1 MPGSRG
7 WPVLG
12 GPTNENYLQRADAGP
27 ETYSGELLL
36 VRDIVVRY
44 LGRGV
49 MAWDAA
55 HDGFAV
61 RGLERDVTC
70 GFPLDDGDR
79 PRRVKFAGRSDRIDS
94 LDDGT
99 LRVVDYKTG
108 RDHLVFD
115 GVERLF
121 TGKGR
126 HRMANV
132 LQTLL
137 YAMMLY
143 RSEGRDAVPA
153 LYYVRNM
160 HRPDYSPLLED
171 KVAGLR
177 GAPYSC
183 YRERFE
189 ELLRAQL
196 TELFDPAVPF
206 RQCEDA
212 DTCQYCDFNAI
223 CRR

>member
-1 MPGSRG
+1 
-7 WPVLG
+7 
-12 GPTNENYLQRADAGP
+12 
-27 ETYSGELLL
+27 
-36 VRDIVVRY
+36 
-44 LGRGV
+44 

-171 KVAGLR
+171 KETGLR

-189 ELLRAQL
+189 ELIRAQL

-206 RQCEDA
+206 WQCEDA